1 MVNIITINNID
12 ELPNTHLYYIS
23 DINQYAIKINNII
36 YRGNIGNIYNK
47 DDINN
52 NKINSSCKSESPI
65 NIEKTNQI
73 LYCKYGNSC
82 NNLLK
87 KKEICNF
94 YHDPCDINIL
104 YKKKIIDLHK
114 FNMYKT
120 TYKNF
125 INTNWLYVNSIKNN
139 KNKNMRHF
147 GSKNNLINDIRIL
160 KLNNNFNTIPE
171 TSDVNDVED
180 PNILSVKNFKS
191 QLIHDILV
199 LDELKKN
206 NLIV

>member
-1 MVNIITINNID
+1 
-12 ELPNTHLYYIS
+12 
-23 DINQYAIKINNII
+23 
-36 YRGNIGNIYNK
+36 
-47 DDINN
+47 
-52 NKINSSCKSESPI
+52 
-65 NIEKTNQI
+65 
-73 LYCKYGNSC
+73 
-82 NNLLK
+82 
-87 KKEICNF
+87 
-94 YHDPCDINIL
+94 
-104 YKKKIIDLHK
+104 
-114 FNMYKT
+114 MYKT

-160 KLNNNFNTIPE
+160 KLNNNFNTITE